1 MLTQELL
8 TLLEE
13 AAVINKKYQRSHN
26 NEFNLLTV
34 SGAARREVQMCRVIG
49 ELLNPKGCHNMG
61 TAFLESFFSDVL
73 KMKTNDGFYD
83 AAELA
88 TADVFLEY
96 GIDDLRRIDIV
107 IKTSE
112 RRVPIEVK
120 IEAGDQEEQCADYL
134 IHAENSPL
142 YYLTIDG
149 HLPSEYSISAEELV
163 NVKVISWKEDIY
175 SWIEDI
181 LKHADDTSFA
191 FVLTQILD
199 AIDRISGA
207 TEERMTREISKNLL
221 TSKKR
226 MLAAMSLE
234 KGLIPLKTEFLSS
247 IFTAVESKIMQDN
260 ILPAKLNNKYDYAKR
275 IDTYYTKK
283 TGSTY
288 PGLSYRVTPDNK
300 TGLQLWV
307 RLELDHRM
315 YVSLVV
321 TDETG
326 EHINSLQYQNDP
338 FLKEFIGKY
347 KESLDHSG
355 FTTLK
360 SSDWWLSWKY
370 CNDIDYQSCNN
381 AYIESIDENLQC
393 KADIIKGYVDQI
405 TTLWNEANAII
416 DSCESI

>member
-1 MLTQELL
+1 MPTQELL

-13 AAVINKKYQRSHN
+13 AAVINKKYQHSNN

-34 SGAARREVQMCRVIG
+34 SGAARREVQMCRIIG
-49 ELLNPKGCHNMG
+49 ELLKPNGCHNMG
-61 TAFLESFFSDVL
+61 TTFLESFFSDVL
-73 KMKTNDGFYD
+73 KMKTSDESYD

-88 TADVFLEY
+88 TTDVILEY
-96 GIDDLRRIDIV
+96 SIDDLRRIDIV
-107 IKTSE
+107 IKTAK
-112 RRVPIEVK
+112 RKVPIEVK
-120 IEAGDQEEQCADYL
+120 IEAGDQEKQCADYL
-134 IHAENSPL
+134 RHAEKSPL
-142 YYLTIDG
+142 YYLTVDG

-175 SWIEDI
+175 SWIEDS
-181 LKHADDTSFA
+181 LKHADDTSLI

-207 TEERMTREISKNLL
+207 TEERMTNEISKSLL
-221 TSKKR
+221 TSKER

-234 KGLIPLKTEFLSS
+234 KGLIPLKTDFLRS
-247 IFTAVESKIMQDN
+247 IFTAVENEIMQGKV
-260 ILPAKLNNKYDYAKR
+260 LPAKLNNKYDYTRR
-275 IDTYYTKK
+275 IDIYYTKK
-283 TGSTY
+283 TGITY
-288 PGLSYRVTPDNK
+288 PGLSYRVTPENK
-300 TGLQLWV
+300 SGLQLWI

-326 EHINSLQYQNDP
+326 ERINSLQYQNDP
-338 FLKEFIGKY
+338 FLKEFIDKY
-347 KESLDHSG
+347 KESLDYSG
-355 FTTLK
+355 FTSLK
-360 SSDWWLSWKY
+360 SSDWWLAWKY

-405 TTLWNEANAII
+405 TTLWNEAKAII

>member
-1 MLTQELL
+1 MPTQDLF

-13 AAVINKKYQRSHN
+13 AAVINKKYRRSHN
-26 NEFNLLTV
+26 NDFNLLTV
-34 SGAARREVQMCRVIG
+34 SGVARREVQMCRIIG
-49 ELLNPKGCHNMG
+49 ELLKPNGCHNMG
-61 TAFLESFFSDVL
+61 TAFLKSFFSDVL
-73 KMKTNDGFYD
+73 KMKTSDESYD

-88 TADVFLEY
+88 TADVILEY

-107 IKTSE
+107 IKTSK

-120 IEAGDQEEQCADYL
+120 IEAGDQEKQCADYL

-149 HLPSEYSISAEELV
+149 HLPSEYSISAEELA
-163 NVKVISWKEDIY
+163 NIKVISWKADIY
-175 SWIEDI
+175 AWIENS
-181 LKHADDTSFA
+181 LKHADNTSLI

-234 KGLIPLKTEFLSS
+234 KGLIPLKTDFLRS
-247 IFTAVESKIMQDN
+247 IFTAVESEIMQGK

-275 IDTYYTKK
+275 IDSYYTKK
-283 TGSTY
+283 AGSTY
-288 PGLSYRVTPDNK
+288 PGISYRVTPENK
-300 TGLQLWV
+300 SGLQLWV

-315 YVSLVV
+315 YISLVV

-338 FLKEFIGKY
+338 FLKEFIDKC
-347 KESLDHSG
+347 KESLDYSG

-360 SSDWWLSWKY
+360 SSDWWFSWKY

-393 KADIIKGYVDQI
+393 KTDIINGYVNQI
-405 TTLWNEANAII
+405 TALWNEAKAIV